1 MENTE
6 QIKKTRSKVYRRYNW
21 MSVVLLFQFL
31 GVSVGVILL
40 EIVTLAVKTAVTGDN
55 KPLTADYATFFNGVA
70 CIIVNTLVALL
81 VLKISKTGKL
91 RESFAKPS
99 FSAIE
104 VVMTAFMVM
113 GFSYFYSTI
122 VTAFDSVFTSSAK
135 ALGQSLG
142 SGLDSQNLVL
152 QIGTMAY
159 LCVLGPITEEL
170 LFRGCVLRAGSHI
183 SRKVGVIASALLFGL
198 FHGNIA
204 QFFNTFVMGL
214 VLAYVTVKSRSI
226 IPAIIAHICN
236 NSSTIIVM
244 YIKMAVGE
252 SNYALVDNV
261 SRVVFITLGIISA
274 VFILRKYKLIDDN
287 ADRIPVN
294 LPAAEEEIEQ
304 AKTPKN
310 KLKFKTF
317 FSTWAFWIVVAYFIG
332 MSLLIIV
339 MGSKIQ

>member
-21 MSVVLLFQFL
+21 MSVVVLFQFL
-31 GVSVGVILL
+31 GVSVAVVLL
-40 EIVTLAVKTAVTGDN
+40 QVVTSIVKSAVTGDN
-55 KPLTADYATFFNGVA
+55 TPLTADYSSFFNGVA
-70 CIIVNTLVALL
+70 CVIVNTLAAVL
-81 VLKISKTGKL
+81 VLKITKTGKL

-104 VVMTAFMVM
+104 IVMAAFMVL
-113 GFSYFYSTI
+113 GFSYFYSAI
-122 VTAFDSVFTSSAK
+122 VSAFDSVFSSSAK
-135 ALGQSLG
+135 AVGQSIG

-170 LFRGCVLRAGSHI
+170 LFRGCVLRAGSHV
-183 SRKVGVIASALLFGL
+183 SRKVGVIASALLFGF

-226 IPAIIAHICN
+226 IPAIIMHICN

-252 SNYALVDNV
+252 SHYGTVDNV
-261 SRVVFITLGIISA
+261 SRAVFIVLGIISA
-274 VFILRKYKLIDDN
+274 VFILRKYKLIDDE
-287 ADRIPVN
+287 ADKLPVN
-294 LPAAEEEIEQ
+294 LPATEEEIEQ
-304 AKTPKN
+304 AKTEKN
-310 KLKFKTF
+310 RLKFKTF
-317 FSTWAFWIVVAYFIG
+317 FSTWAFWIVAAYFIG
-332 MSLLIIV
+332 MSILMMIA
-339 MGSKIQ
+339 GSKIQ

>member
-31 GVSVGVILL
+31 GVSVVVVLL
-40 EIVTLAVKTAVTGDN
+40 QVVTAAIKSAVTGDN
-55 KPLTADYATFFNGVA
+55 SPLTADYSTFFNGVA
-70 CIIVNTLVALL
+70 CVIVNTLFAML
-81 VLKISKTGKL
+81 VLKITKTGKL

-104 VVMTAFMVM
+104 IAMGAFMVM
-113 GFSYFYSTI
+113 GFSYFYSMI
-122 VTAFDSVFTSSAK
+122 VSAFESVFSSTAK
-135 ALGQSLG
+135 AVGQSLG
-142 SGLDSQNLVL
+142 SGLESQNLVL
-152 QIGTMAY
+152 QIGTLAY

-170 LFRGCVLRAGSHI
+170 LFRSCVLRAGSHV

-252 SNYALVDNV
+252 SNYATVDTV
-261 SRVVFITLGIISA
+261 SRVVFITLGIVSA
-274 VFILRKYKLIDDN
+274 IFILRKYKLIDDN

-294 LPAAEEEIEQ
+294 LPATEEEIEQ

-317 FSTWAFWIVVAYFIG
+317 FSTWAFWIVVAYFIV
-332 MSLLIIV
+332 MSLIV
-339 MGSKIQ
+339 IMMGSKIQ